1 MSAEKKVGKL
11 LLVGPSS
18 DIKTFSKDFFNQK
31 MESGYNVFCFGD
43 SLLYLKSINI
53 KPDFFTFIDPE
64 TIYNVKSILETDF
77 LQDTYL
83 LVHDL
88 YSNECY
94 NFNKLGYTSKHLRS
108 GKLKQQFLK
117 LEGKFEE
124 IFKKY
129 IKIDFNVKEDMHKND
144 YLSYETFKYDKSN
157 KVDCK
162 FSHVMIPIIFST
174 FRDLKSIHCI
184 GFGQYDIPRYNSYNS
199 RGYKDYIESFNIAE
213 KPIKNF
219 LKQKEIQIKFSGR
232 KSIFE
237 SLITE

>member
-43 SLLYLKSINI
+43 SLLYLKSINV

-64 TIYNVKSILETDF
+64 TIYNVKSVLETDF

-94 NFNKLGYTSKHLRS
+94 NFNKLGYTSEHLRS

-117 LEGKFEE
+117 LEGKFEK
-124 IFKKY
+124 IFK
-129 IKIDFNVKEDMHKND
+129 
-144 YLSYETFKYDKSN
+144 
-157 KVDCK
+157 
-162 FSHVMIPIIFST
+162 
-174 FRDLKSIHCI
+174 
-184 GFGQYDIPRYNSYNS
+184 
-199 RGYKDYIESFNIAE
+199 
-213 KPIKNF
+213 
-219 LKQKEIQIKFSGR
+219 
-232 KSIFE
+232 
-237 SLITE
+237 